1 MNKYISTRRIDV
13 NVISDLLVSIH
24 GYEVRLTCHPD
35 QLLTTENA
43 RLLADTLREA
53 ADQADEEKA
62 FDEKCQQILSAL
74 TPAQHKLLA
83 EKLSTV
89 KETPNETRIPWAQ
102 SKSYNNRK

>member
-1 MNKYISTRRIDV
+1 MNKWVLTRLFGI
-13 NVISDLLVSIH
+13 NITSDLLVSTH

-35 QLLTTENA
+35 QLLTPENA

-62 FDEKCQQILSAL
+62 FDEKCQKILSAL

-89 KETPNETRIPWAQ
+89 KETP
-102 SKSYNNRK
+102 K

>member
-43 RLLADTLREA
+43 RFLANTLLELVNQIED
-53 ADQADEEKA
+53 EKA
-62 FDEKCQQILSAL
+62 FDKKCAAILSVL
-74 TPAQHKLLA
+74 TPIQQKLLA
-83 EKLSTV
+83 EKLATV
-89 KETPNETRIPWAQ
+89 KEQP
-102 SKSYNNRK
+102 